1 MRSGFLFGGTAM
13 GKPASNLTDTITA
26 SLDHLLHTPLRRIS
40 ADRARLV
47 ESRVV
52 DGKAGSAPVSGA
64 FQSSI

>member
-1 MRSGFLFGGTAM
+1 M
-13 GKPASNLTDTITA
+13 GKPESNQTDTITA

-52 DGKAGSAPVSGA
+52 DSGSGSVTVSGA

>member
-13 GKPASNLTDTITA
+13 GKPESNQTATITA
-26 SLDHLLHTPLRRIS
+26 SLDHLLRTPLRRIS
-40 ADRARLV
+40 TDRARVV

-52 DGKAGSAPVSGA
+52 AGRGGPAPVSGA